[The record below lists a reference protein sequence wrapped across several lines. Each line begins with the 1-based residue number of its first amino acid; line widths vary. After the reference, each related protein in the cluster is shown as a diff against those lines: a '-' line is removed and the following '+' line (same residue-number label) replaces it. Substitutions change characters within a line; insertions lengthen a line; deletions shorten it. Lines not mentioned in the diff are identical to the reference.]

1 MTLPTE
7 RPRARHLLTLLLVAA
22 ASTVSSGDAS
32 AQSAPADA
40 TPPTRSGFHLSVGVG
55 SASVSATCT
64 GCDIDFFQDRTNGF
78 SGRLQIGG
86 ALTPRLVLAG
96 EFLGWIKNDAQLNR
110 RIAAL
115 SGVLLGY
122 PSASSG
128 FFVKGGVGVLR
139 AVAENDILV
148 VQSDAMMGSTG
159 IGYDVPLG
167 GSALL
172 TPYVTYIR
180 TFATETWANGVVSP
194 VPISPN
200 AIQLGVAITVH

>member
-22 ASTVSSGDAS
+22 ASTVSFSDAL
-32 AQSAPADA
+32 AQDAPADA
-40 TPPTRSGFHLSVGVG
+40 TSPRRSGFHLSIGVG
-55 SASVSATCT
+55 SASVSATCS

-115 SGVLLGY
+115 SGVLLAY
-122 PSASSG
+122 PGASSG
-128 FFVKGGVGVLR
+128 FFVKGGLGVLR

-159 IGYDVPLG
+159 IGYDVPIG
-167 GSALL
+167 GSAQL